1 MKSVKKY
8 LTIYSGVAI
17 LFVLLIHSNAY
28 YLHYVNE
35 NEDIIL
41 MKVFINIINIAV
53 PMFIFIAGYK
63 YQLTNKS
70 RDLKEY
76 YKSKFNRI
84 IKPTLIISILW
95 ICIFLALSI
104 IKKALQGQAIDIV
117 FYLKTFL
124 YRIFQIF
131 IGNNDIYQ
139 LWYIPMYIFIVFLY
153 PNIEKYN
160 VYNKIII
167 FSILAIVQVV
177 GSCYF
182 SILNEHPFDFIYYFI
197 FFEMGVLFYKN
208 ENKLK
213 FKKSYYYNIFI
224 VLILISGI
232 FTNENINKILIKLI
246 IYPIG
251 VIVFY
256 YISQLIQNISW
267 IEIIGRYSFI
277 IYILH
282 EPIILSR
289 LGSLIQILNLYNSW
303 IWVPIISI
311 IGIIICIFLYKISLR
326 FKIGRYFWGEV

>member
-1 MKSVKKY
+1 
-8 LTIYSGVAI
+8 
-17 LFVLLIHSNAY
+17 
-28 YLHYVNE
+28 
-35 NEDIIL
+35 
-41 MKVFINIINIAV
+41 
-53 PMFIFIAGYK
+53 MFIFIAGYK

-76 YKSKFNRI
+76 YKIKFNRI

-95 ICIFLALSI
+95 SCIFLALSI

-277 IYILH
+277 IYVLH

-289 LGSLIQILNLYNSW
+289 LGILIQILNLYNSW

>member
-76 YKSKFNRI
+76 YKIKFNRI

-95 ICIFLALSI
+95 SCIFLALSI

-277 IYILH
+277 IYVLH

-289 LGSLIQILNLYNSW
+289 LGILIQILNLYNSW

-311 IGIIICIFLYKISLR
+311 IGIIICIFYID
-326 FKIGRYFWGEV
+326 

>member
-70 RDLKEY
+70 RDLREY
-76 YKSKFNRI
+76 YKIKFNRI

-95 ICIFLALSI
+95 SCIFLALSI

-277 IYILH
+277 IYVLH

-289 LGSLIQILNLYNSW
+289 LGILIQILNLYNSW

>member
-76 YKSKFNRI
+76 YKIKFNRI

-95 ICIFLALSI
+95 SCIFLALSI

-277 IYILH
+277 IYVLH

-289 LGSLIQILNLYNSW
+289 LGTLIQILNLYNSW

>member
-76 YKSKFNRI
+76 YKIKFNRI

-95 ICIFLALSI
+95 SCIFLALSI

-277 IYILH
+277 IYVLH

-289 LGSLIQILNLYNSW
+289 LGILIQILNLYNSW

-311 IGIIICIFLYKISLR
+311 IGIILCIFLYKISLR

>member
-76 YKSKFNRI
+76 YKIKFNRI

-95 ICIFLALSI
+95 SCIFLALSI

-277 IYILH
+277 IYVLH

-289 LGSLIQILNLYNSW
+289 LGILIQILNLYNSW

>member
-76 YKSKFNRI
+76 YKIKFNRI

-95 ICIFLALSI
+95 SCIFLALSI

-182 SILNEHPFDFIYYFI
+182 SILKSIL
-197 FFEMGVLFYKN
+197 LFYI
-208 ENKLK
+208 L
-213 FKKSYYYNIFI
+213 FYIF
-224 VLILISGI
+224 
-232 FTNENINKILIKLI
+232 
-246 IYPIG
+246 
-251 VIVFY
+251 
-256 YISQLIQNISW
+256 
-267 IEIIGRYSFI
+267 
-277 IYILH
+277 
-282 EPIILSR
+282 
-289 LGSLIQILNLYNSW
+289 
-303 IWVPIISI
+303 
-311 IGIIICIFLYKISLR
+311 
-326 FKIGRYFWGEV
+326 

>member
-76 YKSKFNRI
+76 YKIKFNRI

-95 ICIFLALSI
+95 SCIFLALSI

-277 IYILH
+277 IYVLH

-289 LGSLIQILNLYNSW
+289 LGILIQILNLYNNW

>member
-70 RDLKEY
+70 RALKEY
-76 YKSKFNRI
+76 YKIKFNRI

-95 ICIFLALSI
+95 SCIFLALSI

-277 IYILH
+277 IYVLH

-289 LGSLIQILNLYNSW
+289 LGTLIQILNLYNSW